1 MNSSRDLSWPLSV
14 CVAAGRIVVG
24 LLRLFKWRVV
34 MLLLL
39 AAVTGAFLGAGGW
52 PGSEAV
58 VVLLLAG
65 GLAAAGASVV
75 NEYLEFDMDRVM
87 QRTRRRPLVTGAI
100 ARSHW
105 VLALGVALIVLPV
118 LAVLP
123 CNPALGLWV
132 VLGAIVYVGVYTVWL
147 KSRTPLNVVVGGLAG
162 SCAVLSGG
170 AAVHA
175 WAHPAVIGLGLLLFL
190 WSPTHFWSLAL
201 ACRGDY
207 ARANVPMLPVV
218 TTPRRAAQ
226 WNLLHAAGSV
236 IIGLL
241 LAVRPELG
249 LWYLAPVA
257 IASLYLLARGLRL
270 VEQSSARRAWQMFH
284 AANLYLGVVLLA
296 ICLTTYFHV

>member
-1 MNSSRDLSWPLSV
+1 VNSSRDLSWPLSV
-14 CVAAGRIVVG
+14 CVATGRIAVG

-34 MLLLL
+34 TLLLL

-52 PGSEAV
+52 PGTEAV
-58 VVLLLAG
+58 TVLLLTG
-65 GLAAAGASVV
+65 GLASAGASVV

-87 QRTRRRPLVTGAI
+87 QRTQRRPLVTGAI
-100 ARSHW
+100 ARSRW

-123 CNPALGLWV
+123 RNPALALWV

-162 SCAVLSGG
+162 SCAVLGGG

-175 WAHPAVIGLGLLLFL
+175 WSDPAVIGLALLLFL

-201 ACRGDY
+201 ACREDY
-207 ARANVPMLPVV
+207 ERAHVPMLPVV
-218 TTPRRAAQ
+218 TTARRAAQ
-226 WNLLHAAGSV
+226 WNSLHAAGSV
-236 IIGLL
+236 LVGLL
-241 LAVRPELG
+241 LSVQPALG
-249 LWYLAPVA
+249 VYYLTPVV
-257 IASLYLLARGLRL
+257 IASLYLLVRGWRL
-270 VEQSSARRAWQMFH
+270 VNRPTAQRAWHMFH

-296 ICLTTYFHV
+296 ICLTTYFRA